1 MSQQAQ
7 EQLGA
12 GNGKAINSK
21 RKMTHAILEEQEKE
35 TKAYEFLEDDDE
47 FEEFEINN
55 DELMM
60 DVEMTSSAIERQYSQ
75 L

>member
-12 GNGKAINSK
+12 GNSKSTNSK

-60 DVEMTSSAIERQYSQ
+60 DVEMTSSAIERQFSQ

>member
-1 MSQQAQ
+1 
-7 EQLGA
+7 
-12 GNGKAINSK
+12 
-21 RKMTHAILEEQEKE
+21 MTHAILEEQEKE

-60 DVEMTSSAIERQYSQ
+60 DVEMTSSAMV
-75 L
+75 